1 MFMGGLM
8 VAVVIEHTNLHRRI
22 ALSVLKVVG
31 TNPRFLMLGRL
42 LKFLCVTYWPYKGY

>member
-22 ALSVLKVVG
+22 ALSVLRVVG
-31 TNPRFLMLGRL
+31 TNPRFLMLGMSPL
-42 LKFLCVTYWPYKGY
+42 